1 MQTSLDPLPI
11 SIEHQNKI
19 KRSLMNANE
28 KHKSE
33 LFKGFAGNNSKHIM
47 KQEKSYN
54 YDQMAKSQSN
64 GFKGFSNI
72 DDNVQINSIEP
83 SNIKLQDM
91 VSLALIK
98 SNGISGPI
106 KKMLHVPTFTI
117 YCVKEIPISSRDA
130 RSQLKKWIMEW
141 EKALATNKGTHF
153 LTGIHGTHWNTP
165 EG

>member
-1 MQTSLDPLPI
+1 
-11 SIEHQNKI
+11 
-19 KRSLMNANE
+19 MNFPGSSNNE
-28 KHKSE
+28 LKMKSDAAY
-33 LFKGFAGNNSKHIM
+33 K
-47 KQEKSYN
+47 

-72 DDNVQINSIEP
+72 NDNVQINAFEP
-83 SNIKLQDM
+83 SDIKLQDM
-91 VSLALIK
+91 ISLALIK

-106 KKMLHVPTFTI
+106 KKMLHVPSFTI

-130 RSQLKKWIMEW
+130 RSQLKKYIMEW
-141 EKALATNKGTHF
+141 EKALISDKGAQF